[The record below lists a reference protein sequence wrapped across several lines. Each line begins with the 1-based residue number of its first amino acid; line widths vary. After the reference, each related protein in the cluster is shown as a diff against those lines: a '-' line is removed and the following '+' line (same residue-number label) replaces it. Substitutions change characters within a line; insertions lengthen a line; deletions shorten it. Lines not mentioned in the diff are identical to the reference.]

1 MNTEVAI
8 LHHDYPAETRETVD
22 KKLQGLAR
30 FFDGIHGLYARL
42 EKQGGGH
49 RVELVA
55 HVGRGPILK
64 AEVTRQTFKDAL
76 GESVDRMRGQLS
88 RHRDRVKLGKHR
100 SAS

>member
-8 LHHDYPAETRETVD
+8 LHHDYPAETRDTVD
-22 KKLQGLAR
+22 KKLQGLTR
-30 FFDGIHGLYARL
+30 FFNGIHSLCARL
-42 EKQGGGH
+42 EKQGDEH

-64 AEVTRQTFKDAL
+64 AEVSRETFKGAL
-76 GESVDRMRGQLS
+76 DESVDRMRGQLS

>member
-8 LHHDYPAETRETVD
+8 LHHDYPAETRATVD
-22 KKLQGLAR
+22 KRLQGLTR
-30 FFDGIHGLYARL
+30 FFDGIHSLSARL
-42 EKQGGGH
+42 EKQGDDH

-64 AEVTRQTFKDAL
+64 AEVSRETFKGAL
-76 GESVDRMRGQLS
+76 DESVDRMRGQLS
-88 RHRDRVKLGKHR
+88 RHRDRVKLGNHR